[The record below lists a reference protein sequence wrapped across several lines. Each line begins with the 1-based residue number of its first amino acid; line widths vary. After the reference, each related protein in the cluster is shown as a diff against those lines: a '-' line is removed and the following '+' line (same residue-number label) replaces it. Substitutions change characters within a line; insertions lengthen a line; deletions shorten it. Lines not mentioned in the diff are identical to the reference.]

1 MLNWITSNIQVVSAA
16 INLVMLMVWLAYLH
30 VFLSNFRR
38 NTRSKIMISLS
49 GDCGFKSTC
58 LVTNMSSEAI
68 YIQSI
73 IIDLEAQEGRRSYPI
88 TEIESFEKWAEPSDL
103 KIWSR
108 QGPLGAGQARNIG
121 TFEGMLAH
129 AIQEENVSIEAVE
142 RQMDGPLAALE
153 IRVIAAYASEDLPV
167 GAVRKFRV
175 LRSERG
181 PQLRAES
188 SIATQIRSRRERRAI
203 KELLNSEFA

>member
-1 MLNWITSNIQVVSAA
+1 
-16 INLVMLMVWLAYLH
+16 
-30 VFLSNFRR
+30 
-38 NTRSKIMISLS
+38 MISLS
-49 GDCGFKSTC
+49 GDSGFASTC

-73 IIDLEAQEGRRSYPI
+73 IIDLEAGEGRRSYPI

-175 LRSERG
+175 LRGDRG